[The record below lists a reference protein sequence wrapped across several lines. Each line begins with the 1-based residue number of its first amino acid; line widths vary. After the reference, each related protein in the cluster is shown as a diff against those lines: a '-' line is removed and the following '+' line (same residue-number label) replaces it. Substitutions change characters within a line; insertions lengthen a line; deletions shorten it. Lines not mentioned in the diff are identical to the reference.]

1 MSDALQFLKSKGILH
16 RDVKPSNILVKQNP
30 VVFKIC
36 DFGISGQLTNSVA
49 HTMMKGTQVYL
60 AVNIIFIS
68 LFLVKN
74 YFLFFF
80 SLNELMHHKHLKV
93 MVYDQICGH

>member
-1 MSDALQFLKSKGILH
+1 MQFLKSKGILH

-30 VVFKIC
+30 VIFKIC

-60 AVNIIFIS
+60 AVCS
-68 LFLVKN
+68 V
-74 YFLFFF
+74 FFF
-80 SLNELMHHKHLKV
+80 VFKILFDFLLAGT
-93 MVYDQICGH
+93 Y